1 MGAGGVDRS
10 GVESRRML
18 QEFREFIAKGNVVML
33 AVGFIMGVAFQGVV
47 NSLVENVIMPIVA
60 IPFGQPNF
68 DSLALTVNDSVIA
81 YGAFITA
88 AVVFLLTALAVFLF
102 IVKPY
107 NAYVAR
113 RSKEEEV
120 ADPGPTELELLTEIR
135 DSLRSRLA

>member
-1 MGAGGVDRS
+1 MI
-10 GVESRRML
+10 
-18 QEFREFIAKGNVVML
+18 QEFKEFVAKGNVVML

-68 DSLALTVNDSVIA
+68 DQLTITVNDSVIMW
-81 YGAFITA
+81 GAFVTA

-107 NAYVAR
+107 NAYVDR
-113 RSKEEEV
+113 FGKTEDEE
-120 ADPGPTELELLTEIR
+120 AGPTELELLTEIR
-135 DSLRSRLA
+135 DALRSRPS

>member
-1 MGAGGVDRS
+1 
-10 GVESRRML
+10 
-18 QEFREFIAKGNVVML
+18 ML

-68 DSLALTVNDSVIA
+68 DSLTLTINDSEIL

-88 AVVFLLTALAVFLF
+88 VVVFLLTAVAVFLF

-107 NAYVAR
+107 NAFADR
-113 RSKEEEV
+113 RAKDEDPEE
-120 ADPGPTELELLTEIR
+120 PGSTEIELLTQIR
-135 DSLRSRLA
+135 DNLARRGA

>member
-1 MGAGGVDRS
+1 MI
-10 GVESRRML
+10 
-18 QEFREFIAKGNVVML
+18 QEFKDFVAKGNVIML

-68 DSLALTVNDSVIA
+68 DSLTWTVNDSVIMW
-81 YGAFITA
+81 GAFVTA

-107 NAYVAR
+107 NSYQAR
-113 RSKEEEV
+113 TAEEEA
-120 ADPGPTELELLTEIR
+120 ADEGPSEVDLLTQIR
-135 DSLRSRLA
+135 DSLASRQV

>member
-1 MGAGGVDRS
+1 MI
-10 GVESRRML
+10 
-18 QEFREFIAKGNVVML
+18 QEFKEFVAKGNVVML

-68 DSLALTVNDSVIA
+68 DQLTITVNDSVIMW
-81 YGAFITA
+81 GAFVTA

-107 NAYVAR
+107 NSYVDR
-113 RSKEEEV
+113 FGKTEDEE
-120 ADPGPTELELLTEIR
+120 AGPTELELLTEIR
-135 DSLRSRLA
+135 DALRSRPA